1 MGFIALVLTL
11 VLEQLRPLPAQTTL
25 GSVVEAMADGAER
38 EMNAG
43 QRRHGLYAWLLLVGG
58 LTLLVGLLYGLAK
71 YFNVLLA
78 LGVNV
83 AVLYLTMGFR
93 QFSHPFTEI
102 QVALGA
108 GDVEAARRVLT
119 QWKREEDPAFDAHDL
134 PVEDVVRQAME
145 RGVLLAHRHV
155 FGVLFWF
162 VLLPGP
168 MGPVMY
174 RLAEYVA
181 RRWNRPP
188 RNGVTPDRF
197 GDFAQRAL
205 QWIDWLPARMTALGF
220 AIVGDFEATIYCWR
234 QVARKFVA
242 SGGVP
247 APDSRLVLLA
257 AAGGALGTRL
267 MTAAEA
273 ASVFDEPGNEGAGL
287 AEPDPNRLRSGV
299 GLVWR
304 ALILWLVLLL
314 LLSLAGS
321 LA

>member
-43 QRRHGLYAWLLLVGG
+43 RRRHGLYAWLLLVGG
-58 LTLLVGLLYGLAK
+58 LTLLVGLTYGLAK

-102 QVALGA
+102 QIALGA

-119 QWKREEDPAFDAHDL
+119 QWKREEDPAFDAHEL
-134 PVEDVVRQAME
+134 AVEEVVRQAME

-174 RLAEYVA
+174 RLAEYLG

-188 RNGVTPDRF
+188 QNGLTPDRF
-197 GDFAQRAL
+197 GDFAHRAF

-234 QVARKFVA
+234 QVARKFIA

-247 APDSRLVLLA
+247 APDSRLVILA
-257 AAGGALGTRL
+257 ATGGALGTRL
-267 MTAAEA
+267 MTSAEA
-273 ASVFDEPGNEGAGL
+273 AGVLDEPGNEGAGL

-314 LLSLAGS
+314 LLSLAGW

>member
-11 VLEQLRPLPAQTTL
+11 VLEQLRPVPALTTL

-43 QRRHGLYAWLLLVGG
+43 QWRHGLYAWLLLVGG
-58 LTLLVGLLYGLAK
+58 LTLVVGLIYGLAK
-71 YFNVLLA
+71 YFNVLAA

-108 GDVEAARRVLT
+108 GDVDGARRVLT
-119 QWKREEDPAFDAHDL
+119 QWKREEDPTFDAHDL

-155 FGVLFWF
+155 FAVLFWF
-162 VLLPGP
+162 VLLSGP

-188 RNGVTPDRF
+188 RDGVTPDLF
-197 GDFAQRAL
+197 GDFAHRAL

-242 SGGVP
+242 SGSVP

-257 AAGGALGTRL
+257 AAGGALDTRL
-267 MTAAEA
+267 MTAAEVA
-273 ASVFDEPGNEGAGL
+273 GVFDEPGNEGAGL

-314 LLSLAGS
+314 LLSLAGW

>member
-11 VLEQLRPLPAQTTL
+11 ILEQLRPLPAQTTL

-43 QRRHGLYAWLLLVGG
+43 RRRHGFYAWLLLVGG
-58 LTLLVGLLYGLAK
+58 LALLVGLVYGLAK
-71 YFNVLLA
+71 YFNVFLA

-83 AVLYLTMGFR
+83 VVLYLTMGFR

-108 GDVEAARRVLT
+108 GDVAAARKVLT
-119 QWKREEDPAFDAHDL
+119 QWKREDDPAYDAQDL
-134 PVEDVVRQAME
+134 PVEEVVRQAME

-188 RNGVTPDRF
+188 PNGQAPDRF
-197 GDFAQRAL
+197 GSFAHRAF

-220 AIVGDFEATIYCWR
+220 AIVGDFEATLYCWR

-242 SGGVP
+242 AGGVP
-247 APDSRLVLLA
+247 APDSRLVILA
-257 AAGGALGTRL
+257 AGSGALGTRM
-267 MTAAEA
+267 MTTAEA

-287 AEPDPNRLRSGV
+287 AEPDPGRLSSGV

-314 LLSLAGS
+314 LLSLAGWVG
-321 LA
+321 

>member
-43 QRRHGLYAWLLLVGG
+43 RRRHGLFAWLLLVGG
-58 LTLLVGLLYGLAK
+58 LTLLVGVVYGLAK

-83 AVLYLTMGFR
+83 VVLYLTMGFR

-108 GDVEAARRVLT
+108 GDLEAARRVLT

-134 PVEDVVRQAME
+134 PVEEVVRQAME

-188 RNGVTPDRF
+188 HNGLAPDRF
-197 GDFAQRAL
+197 GEFAHRAF

-234 QVARKFVA
+234 QVVRKFMA
-242 SGGVP
+242 SAGVP
-247 APDSRLVLLA
+247 APDSRLVILA
-257 AAGGALGTRL
+257 TAGGALGTRL

-314 LLSLAGS
+314 LLSLAGW
-321 LA
+321 LT